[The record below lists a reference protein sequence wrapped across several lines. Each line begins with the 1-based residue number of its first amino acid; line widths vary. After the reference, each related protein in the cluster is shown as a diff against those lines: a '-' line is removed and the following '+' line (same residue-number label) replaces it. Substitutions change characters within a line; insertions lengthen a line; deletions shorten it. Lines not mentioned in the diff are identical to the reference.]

1 MRISDWSSDVCSSD
15 LTPFIQRWGAI
26 AAALVVGLF
35 AGQLVDMPGGGGN
48 LVKGSD
54 GNLVASGKLAA
65 ALDSQLASDNPQALG
80 SPVRIGLT
88 FVGGAVVIAGHSRR
102 CERTASPESPAG
114 GTANGGFA

>member
-1 MRISDWSSDVCSSD
+1 
-15 LTPFIQRWGAI
+15 
-26 AAALVVGLF
+26 
-35 AGQLVDMPGGGGN
+35 MPGGGGN

-88 FVGGAVVIAGHSRR
+88 FVGGGGGYCRTFSAVRADSLSGIACRR
-102 CERTASPESPAG
+102 DGERSEERRVGKECVRTGRARWSPS
-114 GTANGGFA
+114 